1 MAKINDNIVYVANY
15 ASKTSQQAAEKVLP
29 KTGSMRR
36 AIYEAIA
43 NHGGLAD
50 FEIEQLLGG
59 KHQSISAGRRG
70 LVIDKFIADSG
81 KTRKNET
88 GNECTVWIVT
98 PTDWK
103 LF

>member
-15 ASKTSQQAAEKVLP
+15 ASDTSRKAAQRVLP
-29 KTGSMRR
+29 KTGTIRK
-36 AIYEAIA
+36 AIFDAIA

-50 FEIEQLLGG
+50 FEIEALLKG

-70 LVIDKFIADSG
+70 LVIDNFIVASDRV
-81 KTRKNET
+81 RKNDT
-88 GNECTVWIVT
+88 GNECTVWIVQ
-98 PTDWK
+98 PTEWK

>member
-1 MAKINDNIVYVANY
+1 MKTVDDNIVYVANY
-15 ASKTSQQAAEKVLP
+15 AGKTSRAAAEKVLP

-50 FEIEQLLGG
+50 FQLETILHG
-59 KHQSISAGRRG
+59 KHQSISAGRRS
-70 LVIDKFIADSG
+70 LVIDKFIEDSG
-81 KTRKNET
+81 KTRKNES
-88 GNECTVWIVT
+88 GNDCTVWIVT

>member
-15 ASKTSQQAAEKVLP
+15 ASDTSRKAAEKVLP
-29 KTGSMRR
+29 KSGTMRK
-36 AIYEAIA
+36 AIFDAIA

-50 FEIEQLLGG
+50 FEIEALLNG

-70 LVIDKFIADSG
+70 LVIDKFIIDSG
-81 KTRKNET
+81 KTRRNDS
-88 GNECTVWIVT
+88 GNECTVWVVS
-98 PTDWK
+98 PTEWK

>member
-1 MAKINDNIVYVANY
+1 MPQINDNIVYVANY

-29 KTGSMRR
+29 KSGTMRK
-36 AIYEAIA
+36 AIFDAIA

-50 FEIEQLLGG
+50 FEIEVLLKG

-70 LVIDKFIADSG
+70 LVIDNFVIDSG
-81 KTRKNET
+81 RTRKNET
-88 GNECTVWIVT
+88 GNECTVWAVN
-98 PTDWK
+98 PTEWK